1 VWGTFDSPDRR
12 YYLFPAV
19 KSWISA
25 SVGWLGLL
33 GRRRNQKYPATPWLV
48 WPGAREAV
56 SDFAKGAGLK
66 QDHLMIQAVSIHRL
80 VKTAQQ
86 LVSVACQEVDAGD
99 LSLL

>member
-1 VWGTFDSPDRR
+1 MDFR
-12 YYLFPAV
+12 
-19 KSWISA
+19 I
-25 SVGWLGLL
+25 GWLA
-33 GRRRNQKYPATPWLV
+33 RPPWPAAPHKRYPAQPWLG
-48 WPGAREAV
+48 WPGAGEAV

-86 LVSVACQEVDAGD
+86 LVSVARQEVDAGD